1 MDKTNMGIVRSS
13 NNSGT
18 VKITPVKDRRLP
30 TLSKRYTPE
39 EIELSIRKNYGTLTY
54 ICLDLDCTVQQLE
67 YYLRKHPQ
75 MEAIRNEARNAIVD
89 LAEKTIVEAMKAGNL
104 NAALYTVK
112 TLGRNRGWNESA
124 TLNVNVM
131 SESEKEK
138 AIKKLFG
145 IDNEE
150 ETEQTEESVS

>member
-1 MDKTNMGIVRSS
+1 
-13 NNSGT
+13 
-18 VKITPVKDRRLP
+18 
-30 TLSKRYTPE
+30 
-39 EIELSIRKNYGTLTY
+39 
-54 ICLDLDCTVQQLE
+54 
-67 YYLRKHPQ
+67 
-75 MEAIRNEARNAIVD
+75 MEAVRIEARSAIVD

-150 ETEQTEESVS
+150 EQTEQTEESVS